1 MKHQLVLCIDFP
13 VIDKQ
18 GEEYINARIRLH
30 VVLKLHGSTV
40 PFRRAHQH
48 PSKSDRDF
56 NLPQLQ
62 IGRVLFGVPLGRILG
77 IRGTAQLTARIEPPK
92 QRGFF
97 VTAALREVNF
107 TNCGRTQVLLDVLE
121 LNLDIIVG
129 YHLGD
134 LDAIRVRGTGKAEPR
149 DKVCHHALGNLSSM
163 VMPAGKK
170 KSEEIQ

>member
-1 MKHQLVLCIDFP
+1 MKHQLVLGIDVP

-18 GEEYINARIRLH
+18 GEEYIDARIRLH
-30 VVLKLHGSTV
+30 VVLKLQGSTV
-40 PFRRAHQH
+40 PCQRAQQR

-56 NLPQLQ
+56 DLPQLQ

-77 IRGTAQLTARIEPPK
+77 ILETAQLTARIEPPK

-97 VTAALREVNF
+97 VTAALHEVNF